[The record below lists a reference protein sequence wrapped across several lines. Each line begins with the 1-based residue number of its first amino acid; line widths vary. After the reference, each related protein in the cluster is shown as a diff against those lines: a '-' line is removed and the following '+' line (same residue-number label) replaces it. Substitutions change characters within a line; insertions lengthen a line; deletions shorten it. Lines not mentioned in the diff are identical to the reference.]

1 MNGKNPDTPLSGPGT
16 LLLLVAMLFVLLH
29 PAAVLSNE
37 FILLYSNDNRGET
50 EPCG

>member
-1 MNGKNPDTPLSGPGT
+1 MNGKNPDTSRSGPGT
-16 LLLLVAMLFVLLH
+16 LLLLVAMLLVLLR
-29 PAAVLSNE
+29 PAAGLGNE